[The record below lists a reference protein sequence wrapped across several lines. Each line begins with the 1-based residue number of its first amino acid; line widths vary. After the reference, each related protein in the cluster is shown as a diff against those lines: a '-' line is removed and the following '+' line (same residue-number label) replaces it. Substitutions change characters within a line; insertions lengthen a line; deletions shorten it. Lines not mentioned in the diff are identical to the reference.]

1 MVPYMHPYTAQR
13 WVRGENKRAFVSRLG
28 RDKLSWSHR
37 DAVHITKGHL
47 PQVYLQQNVWCSLRC
62 IKRGRGFFLQEDLR
76 HVIYNVVSLE
86 RDRLLIRGSLVVL
99 GVIPVFFI
107 GDDPTSTITATA
119 ALHIVPWQ
127 MLLVVG
133 LPGMYLRQ
141 AERVGLLGL
150 VGFLFT
156 LFYILILGVAG
167 DTINALV
174 IPFLASQAPALL
186 KGSQPAGLEA
196 FYIVGQLLGFVGGIL
211 LGIATLR
218 AAVFS
223 RWASLLLIVG
233 AVLTF
238 AGNFLLPTIATVG
251 VVMFLVGLAWLGF
264 GVWVVSTADG
274 PV

>member
-1 MVPYMHPYTAQR
+1 VTLFTSQKDTSSGILAAER
-13 WVRGENKRAFVSRLG
+13 VVF
-28 RDKLSWSHR
+28 
-37 DAVHITKGHL
+37 T
-47 PQVYLQQNVWCSLRC
+47 RC
-62 IKRGRGFFLQEDLR
+62 IKRGRIPARRFFIMSSTTLYRLSG
-76 HVIYNVVSLE
+76 IS
-86 RDRLLIRGSLVVL
+86 LLIGGLLAAL
-99 GVIPVFFI
+99 GAFPIFFI
-107 GDDPTSTITATA
+107 GDAPGSTIA
-119 ALHIVPWQ
+119 ASIALLRVLGGMLIV
-127 MLLVVG
+127 LG

-167 DTINALV
+167 DTINAFV
-174 IPFLASQAPALL
+174 MPFLASQAPALL
-186 KGSQPAGLEA
+186 KGSLPSGLIA

-218 AAVFS
+218 AAVLS

-264 GVWVVSTADG
+264 GVWSYRQPVVQSELPTNAARA
-274 PV
+274 